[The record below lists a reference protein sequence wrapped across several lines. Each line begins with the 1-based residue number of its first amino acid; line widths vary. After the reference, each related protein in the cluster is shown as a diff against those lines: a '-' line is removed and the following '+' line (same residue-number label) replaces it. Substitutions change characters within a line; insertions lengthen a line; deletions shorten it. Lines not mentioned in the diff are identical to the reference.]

1 MYRYVTRKSIACFIV
16 FVTTAFVSV
25 GVFSVIQRVPRHT
38 CVGLVHVA
46 QREPAAKVVSAPV
59 AQREEPQQLIDIFG
73 EEDISYNGYEMRH
86 LTEKVS
92 DERVRDLEVS
102 YVALMKDNRRL
113 LKFDGVY
120 FGEGNST
127 LLGLFDLLGN
137 GSQQFIISQ
146 TVPRGGRH
154 WVVSVSPQA
163 RVVFDSFDYGVG
175 GEEFYVIDID
185 KDGVYEI
192 VLPVTAFYE
201 MQDKMYIAEIPL
213 PEIIFKY
220 DAKARKYLPA
230 NHLFLDYALHG
241 IEADIAKLRT
251 ADDSNYLS
259 QRLKILLRYVYAR
272 KATSGWDFFDR
283 EYQRPD
289 KAQIKARIRSVL
301 KRAPVYNDRAR

>member
-1 MYRYVTRKSIACFIV
+1 MYRHVTRKSIACFVV
-16 FVTTAFVSV
+16 FITTAFVSIAM
-25 GVFSVIQRVPRHT
+25 FSVQWTTRHNCGRLADVVSIQP
-38 CVGLVHVA
+38 
-46 QREPAAKVVSAPV
+46 PAKVNPMPA
-59 AQREEPQQLIDIFG
+59 AQREEPQQLFDIFG

-86 LTEKVS
+86 VTEKVS
-92 DERVRDLEVS
+92 DEGVRDLEVS
-102 YVALMKDNRRL
+102 YAALMKDNRRL

-127 LLGLFDLLGN
+127 WLGLFDFLRN

-154 WVVSVSPQA
+154 WVVSVSPQV
-163 RVVFDSFDYGVG
+163 RVLFDSFDYGVG
-175 GEEFYVIDID
+175 REEFYVIDID

-201 MQDKMYIAEIPL
+201 MQDKMYIGEIPL

-220 DAKARKYLPA
+220 DAKAGKYLPA
-230 NHLFLDYALHG
+230 NHLFIDYALHG

-251 ADDSNYLS
+251 SDDSNYLS
-259 QRLKILLRYVYAR
+259 RRLDILLRYVYAR
-272 KATSGWDFFDR
+272 KAKYGWDFFER